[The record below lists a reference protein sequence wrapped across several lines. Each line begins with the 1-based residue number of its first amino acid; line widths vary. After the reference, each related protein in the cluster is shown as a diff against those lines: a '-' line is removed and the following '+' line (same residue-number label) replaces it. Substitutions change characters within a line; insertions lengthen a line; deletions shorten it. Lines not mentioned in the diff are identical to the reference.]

1 VVGDLADVYEQ
12 TRIHVSDLVGGLSD
26 EEAEKPVPATPEW
39 RVRDIVAHLSGDLAS
54 LIANDF
60 PMDFFASIGA
70 PESVAKLNA
79 WTDEHVRSRAER
91 SVSEILDEWE
101 AASKTIVDMMR
112 GHTPWPDGV
121 PWFADRVLVT
131 DLGVHQHD
139 IYGALGIMRDRDAAP
154 VRIGVAG
161 YVVVMDMRLKAAG
174 APALAIEA
182 DEKSWTIG
190 GDEPATTLHASRFEL
205 FRALSG
211 RRNAEQIRAYD
222 WDGDPE
228 PFVGFFYLYGQRSEA
243 LVE

>member
-1 VVGDLADVYEQ
+1 
-12 TRIHVSDLVGGLSD
+12 
-26 EEAEKPVPATPEW
+26 
-39 RVRDIVAHLSGDLAS
+39 
-54 LIANDF
+54 
-60 PMDFFASIGA
+60 MDFFASIGA

-91 SVSEILDEWE
+91 SVSEVLDEWE
-101 AASKTIVDMMR
+101 ASSKTIVDMMR

-154 VRIGVAG
+154 DRIGVAG
-161 YVVVMDMRLKAAG
+161 YVAVMDMRLKAAG

-182 DEKSWTIG
+182 DERSWTIG
-190 GDEPATTLHASRFEL
+190 GVEPATTLRASRFEL
-205 FRALSG
+205 SRALSG
-211 RRNAEQIRAYD
+211 RRNADQIRAYD

-228 PFVGFFYLYGQRSEA
+228 PFIGFFYLYGSRSEA